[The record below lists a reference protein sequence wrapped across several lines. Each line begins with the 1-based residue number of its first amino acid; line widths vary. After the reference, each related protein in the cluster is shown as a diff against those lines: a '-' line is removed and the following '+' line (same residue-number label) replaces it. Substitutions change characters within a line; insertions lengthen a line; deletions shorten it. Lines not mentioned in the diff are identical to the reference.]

1 MPADG
6 TTRQRGAPAR
16 LLIADDHELA
26 RLGLAGALAGERGLS
41 VVGQARDGQEAVE
54 LCQAL
59 QPDLVLMDI
68 RMPRLDGLAATAEI
82 VRTCPRTSVIMVT
95 MQEDPEY
102 LIEALKV
109 GASGYLLKESDRA
122 EIVSAI
128 RQVLTGASLL
138 NAGLVA
144 GLLQKLGH
152 EAGAEPE
159 PPAHGLSD
167 RELDVLRLLVAGK
180 TNREIARELILSVST
195 VKTHV
200 EHVIA
205 KLDVA
210 DRTQAAVKAT
220 RLGIVRAGHA

>member
-1 MPADG
+1 MRVDSAARP
-6 TTRQRGAPAR
+6 RGAPAR

-26 RLGLAGALAGERGLS
+26 RLGLVGALQGERGLTI
-41 VVGQARDGQEAVE
+41 VGEARDGQEAVE
-54 LCQAL
+54 LCREL
-59 QPDLVLMDI
+59 TPDLVLMDI

-82 VRTCPRTSVIMVT
+82 VRTCPRTSVLMVT

-109 GASGYLLKESDRA
+109 GASGYLLKESGKP
-122 EIVSAI
+122 EIVGAI
-128 RQVLTGASLL
+128 RRVLAGESLL
-138 NAGLVA
+138 NAGLVSE
-144 GLLQKLGH
+144 LLQRLERDGK
-152 EAGAEPE
+152 AQPE
-159 PPAHGLSD
+159 PVVHSLSE
-167 RELDVLRLLVAGK
+167 RELDVLRLMVAGK

-220 RLGIVRAGHA
+220 RLGIVRASSE

>member
-1 MPADG
+1 MATNG
-6 TTRQRGAPAR
+6 NARAPAR

-26 RLGLAGALAGERGLS
+26 RLGLAGALSGERGLQ

-54 LCQAL
+54 LCQQL
-59 QPDLVLMDI
+59 KPDLVLMDI
-68 RMPRLDGLAATAEI
+68 RMPRMDGLAATGEI
-82 VRTCPRTSVIMVT
+82 VRRCPQTSVIMVT

-109 GASGYLLKESDRA
+109 GASGYLLKDSGKP
-122 EIVSAI
+122 EIVGAI
-128 RQVLTGASLL
+128 RQVLSGESLL

-144 GLLQKLGH
+144 DLLQRLDHDARPRPG
-152 EAGAEPE
+152 
-159 PPAHGLSD
+159 PPSHALSE
-167 RELDVLRLLVAGK
+167 RELEVLRLLVAGK
-180 TNREIARELILSVST
+180 TNREIARDLILSVST

-220 RLGIVRAGHA
+220 RLGIIRAVA

>member
-1 MPADG
+1 MPAEG
-6 TTRQRGAPAR
+6 AARPRGVPAR

-26 RLGLAGALAGERGLS
+26 RLGLVGALAGERGLS

-54 LCQAL
+54 LCREL

-109 GASGYLLKESDRA
+109 GASGYLLKESDRT

-144 GLLQKLGH
+144 GLLRKLGH
-152 EAGAEPE
+152 EAEPPPE
-159 PPAHGLSD
+159 PAGHGLSD

-180 TNREIARELILSVST
+180 TNREIARDLVLSVST
-195 VKTHV
+195 IKTHV

-220 RLGIVRAGHA
+220 RLGIVRPGA

>member
-1 MPADG
+1 MRVDSGSRP
-6 TTRQRGAPAR
+6 RGAPAR

-26 RLGLAGALAGERGLS
+26 RLGLVGALQGERGLTI
-41 VVGQARDGQEAVE
+41 VGEARDGQEAVE
-54 LCQAL
+54 LCREL
-59 QPDLVLMDI
+59 TPDLVLMDI

-82 VRTCPRTSVIMVT
+82 VRTCPRTSVLMVT

-109 GASGYLLKESDRA
+109 GASGYLLKESGKP
-122 EIVSAI
+122 EIVGAI
-128 RQVLTGASLL
+128 RRVLAGESLL
-138 NAGLVA
+138 NAGLVSE
-144 GLLQKLGH
+144 LLQRLERDGK
-152 EAGAEPE
+152 AQPE
-159 PPAHGLSD
+159 PVVHSLSE
-167 RELDVLRLLVAGK
+167 RELDVLRLMVAGK

-220 RLGIVRAGHA
+220 RLGIVRASSE

>member
-1 MPADG
+1 MATNG
-6 TTRQRGAPAR
+6 KSAR

-26 RLGLAGALAGERGLS
+26 RLGLVGALSGERGMQ

-54 LCQAL
+54 LCEQL
-59 QPDLVLMDI
+59 KPDLVLMDI
-68 RMPRLDGLAATAEI
+68 RMPRLDGLGATGEI
-82 VRTCPRTSVIMVT
+82 VRRCPQTRVIMVT

-109 GASGYLLKESDRA
+109 GASGYLLKDSGKP
-122 EIVSAI
+122 EIVGAI
-128 RQVLTGASLL
+128 RQVLAGDSLL

-144 GLLQKLGH
+144 DLLQRM
-152 EAGAEPE
+152 
-159 PPAHGLSD
+159 D
-167 RELDVLRLLVAGK
+167 REARSQPESTSHALSERELEVLRLLVAGK
-180 TNREIARELILSVST
+180 TNREIARDLILSVST

-220 RLGIVRAGHA
+220 RLGIVRAVA